1 MKSEAQA
8 LLTLEQAGFAYSGGQ
23 AVLHGIE
30 LRIAAGEF
38 HCLLGRS
45 GCGKTSLLKLAA
57 GLLLPSSGRV
67 RWRGEPVRGPLREVA
82 FVFQRPTMLDWLSV
96 LDNVLLPVSLGRRV
110 KAADRERALHWLER
124 LGLAQHA
131 RRRPSQ
137 LSGGQQSRVAVAR
150 AWMQQPALLCMDE
163 PFAALDA
170 LTREELQQ
178 DLLAVCAEQGSAV
191 LFVTHD
197 LAEAAFLGDQVS
209 LLDRGRLQSRCAI
222 PAARPRGSDWRDQA
236 GFHALCASLRRQLE
250 ATR

>member
-1 MKSEAQA
+1 MKPEAAPLLSLDQA
-8 LLTLEQAGFAYSGGQ
+8 SFAYAGGQ
-23 AVLHGIE
+23 PVLQGID

-57 GLLLPSSGRV
+57 GLLLPSGGQV
-67 RWRGEPVRGPLREVA
+67 HWRGEPVRAPLREVA
-82 FVFQRPTMLDWLSV
+82 FVFQRPTLLEWLSV
-96 LDNVLLPVSLGRRV
+96 LDNVLLPISLARRV
-110 KAADRERALHWLER
+110 NRSDRELAQHWLER
-124 LGLAQHA
+124 LGIAEHAQ
-131 RRRPSQ
+131 RRPSQ

-178 DLLAVCAEQGSAV
+178 DLLEVCAEQGSAV

-197 LAEAAFLGDQVS
+197 LSEAAFLGDQVS
-209 LLDRGRLQSRCAI
+209 LLDRGSLQSRSTI
-222 PAARPRGSDWRDQA
+222 PAARPRHADWRDQA
-236 GFHALCASLRRQLE
+236 EFHALCAGLRRQLVL
-250 ATR
+250 TR

>member
-1 MKSEAQA
+1 MKPEVPP
-8 LLTLEQAGFAYSGGQ
+8 LLSLQQAGFAYANGQ
-23 AVLHGIE
+23 VVLHGIE
-30 LRIAAGEF
+30 LQLGAGEF

-57 GLLLPSSGRV
+57 GLLLPSGGSV
-67 RWRGEPVRGPLREVA
+67 HWRGEPVRGPLREVA
-82 FVFQRPTMLDWLSV
+82 FVFQRPTLLEWLSV

-110 KAADRERALHWLER
+110 TPADREQAEHWLAQ
-124 LGLAQHA
+124 LGIAEQAQ
-131 RRRPSQ
+131 RRPSQ

-197 LAEAAFLGDQVS
+197 LAEATFLGDEVS
-209 LLDRGRLQSRCAI
+209 LLDQGRLRSRCTI
-222 PAARPRGSDWRDQA
+222 PAARPRHTAWREQA
-236 GFHALCASLRRQLE
+236 EFHALCAKLRRQLKG
-250 ATR
+250 AQ

>member
-82 FVFQRPTMLDWLSV
+82 FVFQRPTLLDWLSV

-197 LAEAAFLGDQVS
+197 LAEAAFLGDEVS
-209 LLDRGRLQSRCAI
+209 LLDRGRLQARLSISAE
-222 PAARPRGSDWRDQA
+222 RPRSARWRDA
-236 GFHALCASLRRQLE
+236 DSFHAQCATLRQQLE
-250 ATR
+250 LIR

>member
-1 MKSEAQA
+1 MP
-8 LLTLEQAGFAYSGGQ
+8 LLTIEQAGFAYADGQ
-23 AVLHGIE
+23 PVLHGLDLQIE
-30 LRIAAGEF
+30 AGRF

-67 RWRGEPVRGPLREVA
+67 IWRGKPVRGPLPEVA
-82 FVFQRPTMLDWLSV
+82 FVFQRPTLLDWLSV
-96 LDNVLLPVSLGRRV
+96 LDNVLLPVSLKQRV
-110 KAADRERALHWLER
+110 TSSDRE
-124 LGLAQHA
+124 LAQHWLQRLGIA
-131 RRRPSQ
+131 EQAQRRPSQ

-197 LAEAAFLGDQVS
+197 LSEAAFLGDQVS
-209 LLDRGRLQSRCAI
+209 LLDRGRLQAHMRISAE
-222 PAARPRGSDWRDQA
+222 RPRSAHWRDA
-236 GFHALCASLRRQLE
+236 DSFHAQCASLRRQLE
-250 ATR
+250 LTR

>member
-1 MKSEAQA
+1 MKSEALP
-8 LLTLEQAGFAYSGGQ
+8 LLSMAQAGFAY
-23 AVLHGIE
+23 ADARPVLQGID
-30 LRIAAGEF
+30 LSVKAGEF

-57 GLLLPSSGRV
+57 GLLLPASGQV
-67 RWRGEPVRGPLREVA
+67 LWRGEPVRGPLREVA
-82 FVFQRPTMLDWLSV
+82 FVFQRPTLLDWLSV
-96 LDNVLLPVSLGRRV
+96 LDNVLLPVSLSRRV
-110 KAADRERALHWLER
+110 TAADRELALRWLDR
-124 LGLAQHA
+124 LGIAEHAQ
-131 RRRPSQ
+131 RRPSQ

-197 LAEAAFLGDQVS
+197 LAEAVYLGDQVS
-209 LLDRGRLQSRCAI
+209 LLDRGRLQERCTI
-222 PAARPRGSDWRDQA
+222 STARPRGTGWRDQS
-236 GFHALCASLRRQLE
+236 GFHALCVSLRRQLE
-250 ATR
+250 VTQ